1 MASNGKKGSGNA
13 APTQNEQKKT
23 TEQAEK
29 KNDAVQSETVQQ
41 PIPYISVRIDKLFS
55 DDSKKLKAIADDR
68 YPGLIKDIYIGKG
81 NYNQDLYP
89 RAILLEFGTHEME
102 KALVIDSTKYMAEV
116 VNTALGS
123 GNTQSAPNETKEEKK
138 ASVSGIGILIGAAV
152 IGIVLFALAATGSF
166 RGAGQRIR
174 KTAGELTGGLFKG
187 NRKN

>member
-1 MASNGKKGSGNA
+1 AFRA
-13 APTQNEQKKT
+13 AQFAARLE
-23 TEQAEK
+23 A
-29 KNDAVQSETVQQ
+29 
-41 PIPYISVRIDKLFS
+41 RIDDETRQLCRGMDVTALSVERVF
-55 DDSKKLKAIADDR
+55 A
-68 YPGLIKDIYIGKG
+68 
-81 NYNQDLYP
+81 
-89 RAILLEFGTHEME
+89 EME

-174 KTAGELTGGLFKG
+174 KTAGEITGGLFKG
-187 NRKN
+187 NRKK

>member
-1 MASNGKKGSGNA
+1 M
-13 APTQNEQKKT
+13 
-23 TEQAEK
+23 
-29 KNDAVQSETVQQ
+29 
-41 PIPYISVRIDKLFS
+41 
-55 DDSKKLKAIADDR
+55 
-68 YPGLIKDIYIGKG
+68 
-81 NYNQDLYP
+81 
-89 RAILLEFGTHEME
+89 EFGTHEME
-102 KALVIDSTKYMAEV
+102 KSLVIDSTEYMAEV

-174 KTAGELTGGLFKG
+174 KTAGEITGGLFKG